1 MPSSGNGAPLRIAY
15 VVNSLSR
22 VGPVLVVYGIV
33 RGLVAR
39 GGYDLHVVT
48 LKAEDPRL
56 TMRPAF
62 EALGVKVHALA
73 CSQLTLELH
82 TGRVARQVERLLTKE
97 VRPDVV
103 HVHSYSPVL
112 LAAHWAG
119 RWPLVTT
126 LHSIASEDMPLAKG
140 PLVGRYMVWR
150 YHRAL
155 RRLDACAAIS
165 HCVSEAYVSRG
176 VLPAERTFVI
186 YNGCDTKRFA
196 PPTAAERSVLRERLD
211 LPADKEVVVAVGVL
225 QAVKDPLTVIRAFRA
240 STLSRRAV
248 LVFVGEGPLR
258 AACEREAEGAANVR
272 FAGWQARPEDWLR
285 AADFSVCASRSE
297 GFGLS
302 CVEALLCG
310 LPVVTS
316 DIPAFSEFVR
326 LAPDRLGP
334 LRFRAGDAASLTQ
347 ALDRLTEAKLDPRSL
362 HETFAAAFSEEKMAA
377 DYAALYRKVCG
388 QE

>member
-1 MPSSGNGAPLRIAY
+1 MPSSGNAAPLRIAY
-15 VVNSLSR
+15 VVSNLSR
-22 VGPVLVVYGIV
+22 VGPILVVYGIV
-33 RGLVAR
+33 KGLAAR
-39 GGYDLHVVT
+39 GGYDLHVIT
-48 LKAEDPRL
+48 LKAEDPHL

-62 EALGVKVHALA
+62 EALGVKVHALV
-73 CSQLTLELH
+73 CSQLTLELR
-82 TGRVARQVERLLTKE
+82 TGRVAQGVERLLAHE

-103 HVHSYSPVL
+103 HAHSYSPVL
-112 LAAHWAG
+112 LAARWAG

-126 LHSIASEDMPLAKG
+126 LHSIASEDMLLAQG

-165 HCVSEAYVSRG
+165 RCVSDAYVGSG
-176 VLPAERTFVI
+176 VLRPERTVVI

-196 PPTAAERSVLRERLD
+196 PPASAERSALRERLR
-211 LPADKEVVVAVGVL
+211 LPADGLVIVAIGVL

-240 STLSRRAV
+240 SALSRRAV

-316 DIPAFSEFVR
+316 DIPAFGEFVR
-326 LAPDRLGP
+326 LVPDRLGS
-334 LRFRAGDAASLTQ
+334 LRFRAGDVASLTLT
-347 ALDRLTEAKLDPRSL
+347 LDRLSEAKLDPRHL
-362 HETFAAAFSEEKMAA
+362 HDTFAAAFSEEKMAA

-388 QE
+388 LE

>member
-1 MPSSGNGAPLRIAY
+1 MPSSGNAAPLRIAY
-15 VVNSLSR
+15 VVSNLSR
-22 VGPVLVVYGIV
+22 VGPILVVYGIV
-33 RGLVAR
+33 RSLAAR

-73 CSQLTLELH
+73 CSQLELELR
-82 TGRVARQVERLLTKE
+82 TGRVAQRVERLLAQA

-103 HVHSYSPVL
+103 HAHSYSPVL
-112 LAAHWAG
+112 LAARWAG

-140 PLVGRYMVWR
+140 PLMGRYMVYR

-155 RRLDACAAIS
+155 KRLNACAAIS
-165 HCVSEAYVSRG
+165 RCVSEAYVGSG
-176 VLPAERTFVI
+176 VLRSERTVVI

-196 PPTAAERSVLRERLD
+196 PPTAAERTALREQLG
-211 LPADKEVVVAVGVL
+211 LPADKEVVVPVGVL

-240 STLSRRAV
+240 SALSRRAV

-258 AACEREAEGAANVR
+258 AACEREAGGAANVR

-316 DIPAFSEFVR
+316 DIPAFGEFVR

-347 ALDRLTEAKLDPRSL
+347 ALDRLTEVKLDPQIL
-362 HETFAAAFSEEKMAA
+362 HNIFAAAFSEEKMAG
-377 DYAALYRKVCG
+377 DYAALYHKVCG
-388 QE
+388 LE